1 CSRQIQI
8 TWRVYDKNNANYT
21 EQTQLFT
28 INDNTIPVFTRPADI
43 TINTAA
49 NCAPN
54 LAPSNTGDVLNED
67 DNCSN
72 SSIVTLVSPDD
83 PLSLGL
89 PSDTRHCVTVV
100 SSQNVTFDWSYS
112 TVDLNPTY
120 DPFGYSVNGLYIQ
133 LSDDIGALTQSG
145 SQVIPVPA
153 GAEFCLIQST
163 IENDGGSATTVV
175 SRFKAVQILQASYT
189 DGAQVNLTCP
199 GEFYFDRTWS
209 LVDNCG
215 NAAANQVQRITVR
228 DRTAPVVTT
237 TNNSLDPD
245 IDNYVCGTAYTF
257 NASPQVCFLS
267 KTIAKP
273 EWSDACMGTL
283 TKTQSATNN
292 VTISN
297 YGSFVSVD
305 FPVGTTTVTFR
316 AQDCPG
322 NTAECSV
329 TVTITDNQA
338 PTLTGCPQNQ
348 SWAGD
353 LNSCNKTITLVI
365 PTAGDNCAVTE
376 VTHTLSG

>member
-1 CSRQIQI
+1 
-8 TWRVYDKNNANYT
+8 
-21 EQTQLFT
+21 
-28 INDNTIPVFTRPADI
+28 
-43 TINTAA
+43 
-49 NCAPN
+49 
-54 LAPSNTGDVLNED
+54 
-67 DNCSN
+67 
-72 SSIVTLVSPDD
+72 
-83 PLSLGL
+83 
-89 PSDTRHCVTVV
+89 
-100 SSQNVTFDWSYS
+100 
-112 TVDLNPTY
+112 
-120 DPFGYSVNGLYIQ
+120 
-133 LSDDIGALTQSG
+133 
-145 SQVIPVPA
+145 
-153 GAEFCLIQST
+153 
-163 IENDGGSATTVV
+163 ATTVV

-209 LVDNCG
+209 MVDNCG

-237 TNNSLDPD
+237 TNNVLDPD

-257 NASPQVCFLS
+257 NAGPQVCFLS

-273 EWSDACMGTL
+273 EWSDACGGTV

-376 VTHTLSG
+376 VTHTLSGATTLVDNEFPNQLDLYYGVTSIVYTVYDAAGNTTTCSFSVTVTDPQPPAITCPANATVNADAGVCYHTATGGVFNPLVVDNCPVTPIFSLFGTTSLSGSGSLNGVQFNKGLTSVSWSATDLSSSGASCSFTVQVNDIEP